1 MWPAVS
7 EHLLGFAAACCVGWA
22 IRLMDDAL
30 DQEVDQVVGRTNL
43 ADRLQGGT
51 TAYAL
56 LTLVLAVSADRMVTL
71 SLFAGAYAVG
81 MMGDQR
87 QLPSGLPGWLEGLL
101 VMAVALAQVGLPS
114 LLAGGLIM
122 LMVQLLDDWQDRR
135 IDHWRHT
142 GRALKQ
148 LGPIG
153 AGLVA
158 FLSCVVA
165 VALNPALVYY
175 SLPVFCYFQWRE
187 RR

>member
-1 MWPAVS
+1 MWPGVFS
-7 EHLLGFAAACCVGWA
+7 HLLGLAAACCTGWA
-22 IRLMDDAL
+22 VRLMDDAL
-30 DQEVDQVVGRTNL
+30 DLEVDQAVGRANL
-43 ADRLQGGT
+43 VERLQSGT

-56 LTLVLAVSADRMVTL
+56 LALALAVCADRTVTL

-81 MMGDQR
+81 MMGDGR
-87 QLPSGLPGWLEGLL
+87 QLPSGLPAWLEGLL
-101 VMAVALAQVGLPS
+101 VMAVILTQVGLPS
-114 LLAGGLIM
+114 LLAGSLIM
-122 LMVQLLDDWQDRR
+122 LMVQLLDDWRDRR
-135 IDHWRHT
+135 IDSWRHT

-165 VALNPALVYY
+165 ITLRPALVYY
-175 SLPVFCYFQWRE
+175 SLPVFFYFQWRE